1 VKYSYSKT
9 DCQIPFCEK
18 AYTVEA
24 NEYTAMLL
32 ISETGYRH
40 TGCALRWLRVIY
52 MAVLFTAQSVSG
64 ASLDSE
70 MNRIEIWQTDISR
83 MSAISRL

>member
-1 VKYSYSKT
+1 MTV
-9 DCQIPFCEK
+9 CEK
-18 AYTVEA
+18 RYTVEA
-24 NEYTAMLL
+24 NEYTATML

-64 ASLDSE
+64 SESDIE
-70 MNRIEIWQTDISR
+70 MNRIEIWQTDICR
-83 MSAISRL
+83 LSA